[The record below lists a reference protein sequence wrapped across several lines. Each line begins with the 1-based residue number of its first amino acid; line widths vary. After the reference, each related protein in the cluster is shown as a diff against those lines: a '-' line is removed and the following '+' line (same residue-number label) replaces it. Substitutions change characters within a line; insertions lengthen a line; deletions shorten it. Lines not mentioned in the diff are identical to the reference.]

1 MSNIGKLV
9 LSVLLSVSMFGC
21 TVANYVV
28 EPYSKLQFHVDEGVN
43 PDITGR
49 ASPVVVK
56 VFELSSRTLFDSQDF
71 FALYDDASQV
81 LGPDLINR
89 TEFEFEPGSQFE
101 YKLSLS
107 PGVRY
112 AGVLVAYRD
121 IDTASWRE
129 VVTIDPTNYKTFDV
143 HVGELAVFVGNP

>member
-9 LSVLLSVSMFGC
+9 LSALLSISILGC

-28 EPYSKLQFHVDEGVN
+28 EPYSKLQFHVAENVN

-71 FALYDDASQV
+71 FALYDDASSV

-89 TEFEFEPGSQFE
+89 TEFEFEPGSEHE
-101 YKLSLS
+101 YKLSLM

-129 VVTIDPTNYKTFDV
+129 VVAVNPTEYKTFDI